1 MRYALRLSLPR
12 LGLSLVTLLAV
23 SLIIFW
29 AVEWLPGDPAT
40 RILGQG
46 ATPERVAVLRE
57 QMRLDDP
64 PLQRYLQWLSD
75 FARGDWGV
83 SLVSSLPASVASAGG
98 RTQRPVADM
107 VLPRLRNTL
116 ILAAAAM
123 ILYIPVSLL
132 LGIVTAVYRERRFVA
147 WLSALVLVGT
157 AVPEFVVG
165 ILLLLTFAVVLPWFP
180 PLSMID
186 QAQSVPEL
194 LRMLTLPAVTLTLAM
209 TAYAV
214 RMMQT
219 SLIAVLESDYVRMA
233 TLKGLSRQR
242 VILLHALPNA
252 LGPALRVT
260 VLNVAWL
267 IGGVVLVE
275 NIFNFP
281 GIGQMLVDSIRLLD
295 TPVIEAIAMILASV
309 YILANL
315 GADLAA
321 AALNPRLR
329 TG

>member
-1 MRYALRLSLPR
+1 MRYALRLVVPR
-12 LGLSLVTLLAV
+12 LGLALVTLLAV

-29 AVEWLPGDPAT
+29 SVEWLPGDAAT
-40 RILGQG
+40 RILGQE
-46 ATPERVAVLRE
+46 ATPERVKVLRE
-57 QMRLDDP
+57 QMRLDAP
-64 PLQRYLQWLSD
+64 PWQRYALWLGD
-75 FARGDWGV
+75 FVRGDWGV
-83 SLVSSLPASVASAGG
+83 SLVSRIPASVASAGG
-98 RTQRPVADM
+98 RTERPVTDM

-116 ILAAAAM
+116 ILGGFALV
-123 ILYIPVSLL
+123 LYIPLSLF
-132 LGIVTAVYRERRFVA
+132 LGIVTAVYRERRIA
-147 WLSALVLVGT
+147 GLLSVSVLVGT
-157 AVPEFVVG
+157 ALPEFVVG

-180 PLSMID
+180 PLSLID
-186 QAQSVPEL
+186 KAESLPQL
-194 LRMLTLPAVTLTLAM
+194 LGMLTLPALTLTAAM

-214 RMMQT
+214 RMMQ
-219 SLIAVLESDYVRMA
+219 SNLLSVLESDYVRMA
-233 TLKGLSRQR
+233 TLKGLSRRR

-267 IGGVVLVE
+267 IGGVVFVE
-275 NIFNFP
+275 VIYSFP
-281 GIGQMLVDSIRLLD
+281 GIGQLLVDSIRLLD

-329 TG
+329 VS